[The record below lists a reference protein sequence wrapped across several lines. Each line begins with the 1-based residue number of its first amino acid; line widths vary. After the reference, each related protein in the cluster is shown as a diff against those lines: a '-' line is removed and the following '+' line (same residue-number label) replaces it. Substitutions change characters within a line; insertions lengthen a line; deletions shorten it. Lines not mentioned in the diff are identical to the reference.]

1 MIDGGFDLLPEEVD
15 WRDEGCEAF
24 SSCLNCPLPRC
35 LEEQPRGQQKLR
47 MKARDGRM
55 VELRR
60 GGKSVKAIADLFRVS
75 QRTVQRALKS
85 KKPEVKVTG
94 RRKKIRR
101 CHREGR
107 EPRGDLDIRRRLPG
121 FARNDDV
128 KAPIR

>member
-1 MIDGGFDLLPEEVD
+1 MPEEVD

-35 LEEQPRGQQKLR
+35 LEEQPRGQQRLR
-47 MKARDGRM
+47 MKARNGRM

-85 KKPEVKVTG
+85 KKPKVKVTG
-94 RRKKIRR
+94 RGQKIRR
-101 CHREGR
+101 YHREGR
-107 EPRGDLDIRRRLPG
+107 QPRGDLDIRQRLPR

-128 KAPIR
+128 KAPIK